1 MHKSPL
7 GLLYYPNY
15 LVEGI
20 AIHGNPAVPAFPAS
34 HGCIRIPMYA
44 AVEFTNIAAIGT
56 QVVIHNGA
64 EKAAVK

>member
-15 LVEGI
+15 LIKGI
-20 AIHGNPAVPAFPAS
+20 AIHGNPSVPSFPAS

-44 AVEFTNIAAIGT
+44 AVEFTGLAPIGIP
-56 QVVIHNGA
+56 VVIHSGT
-64 EKAAVK
+64 E